1 MRLKQSTEPYFIFKG
16 INSKSMRLLISSMP
30 NIIKPKRRT
39 TTITIPGRNGNETE
53 DSGTYEGYTLSVGCG
68 VENITQAELDKL
80 WEWLDGAG
88 DLILSTEPSKVY
100 KARID
105 GDISLSDMYWVF
117 QNFLIQFDVEPFKY
131 SVNAVN
137 DFIVMTQNGTL
148 YNKGTYHSEPIIKL
162 YGSGTLSIN
171 INGTDYSCRNVS
183 DYVTINTPMQMVYR
197 NGVNMNMNSQYL
209 ARKFPT
215 LLKGENN
222 IYFSSNVTKAEIE
235 PNWRWL

>member
-1 MRLKQSTEPYFIFKG
+1 MRLKEMTEPYFIFKG

-39 TTITIPGRNGNETE
+39 TTITIPGRNGSETE

-80 WEWLDGAG
+80 WEWLDGSG

-105 GDISLSDMYWVF
+105 GEIALSDMYWVF

-131 SVNAVN
+131 SVNAAN
-137 DFIVMTQNGTL
+137 DFMVMTKRGTL
-148 YNKGTYHSEPIIKL
+148 YNRGTYYSEPIIKL
-162 YGSGTLSIN
+162 YGSDTLSIN
-171 INGTDYSCRNVS
+171 INGTDYSCENVS

-197 NGVNMNMNSQYL
+197 GGVNMNSQYL

-215 LLKGENN
+215 LLKGENT
-222 IYFSSNVTKAEIE
+222 IYFSSNVIKAEIE